1 MQVAIVGLPGSG
13 KTTVFTALG
22 GHPTESGH
30 AAGRAA
36 PNIGVVPVPDER
48 VDALAAAFHP
58 RKTVY
63 ADVTY
68 VDLAIPAGATR
79 AGTVD
84 PDLLGRI
91 RNSDALLVVAR
102 SFDSPS
108 FERPADPWRDVEEL
122 ELEYVVAD
130 LDVVSRRLERLRT
143 AGRHGTAAEREQNAR
158 EEALLDR
165 LAPVLEEGRPL
176 RDLAW
181 SDDDE
186 RLARGF
192 RFLSQKPQLV
202 VLNVAEER
210 LAEAA
215 QLEAAAQQEHGG
227 ARRDV
232 IVLAGSIEAEIAALP
247 EAEAGPFLDDLG
259 IAEPSRGRVIR
270 RTYALLGLFSFLTSG
285 PDECRAWTI
294 PTGATAL
301 DAAAAIHSDLARGF
315 IRAEVVDWQDL
326 VACGSTAE
334 ARRKGLLRSEG
345 KGYLVRDGDVIE
357 ILFNVGR

>member
-22 GHPTESGH
+22 GHPTETGH

-36 PNIGVVPVPDER
+36 PNVGVVPVPDER
-48 VDALAAAFHP
+48 VDALAAVFHP
-58 RKTVY
+58 RKSVY

-68 VDLAIPAGATR
+68 VDLAIPTGATR

-91 RNSDALLVVAR
+91 RNSDALLLVAR
-102 SFDSPS
+102 AFDSPS
-108 FERPADPWRDVEEL
+108 AERAPDPWADVDDL
-122 ELEYVVAD
+122 DLEYVVAD
-130 LDVVSRRLERLRT
+130 LDVVTRRLERLRT
-143 AGRHGTAAEREQNAR
+143 AGRHGTPAEREENAR

-165 LAPVLEEGRPL
+165 LAPELEEGRPL
-176 RDLAW
+176 RDLPW
-181 SDDDE
+181 SEDDE

-202 VLNVAEER
+202 VLNVAEDR
-210 LAEAA
+210 LAQAAEMETEA
-215 QLEAAAQQEHGG
+215 QREH
-227 ARRDV
+227 ARPHRDV
-232 IVLAGSIEAEIAALP
+232 IVLAGRIEAEIAALP
-247 EAEAGPFLDDLG
+247 EADARPFLDDLG

-270 RTYALLGLFSFLTSG
+270 RTYGLLGLFSFLTSG
-285 PDECRAWTI
+285 PDECRAWTV

-301 DAAAAIHSDLARGF
+301 DAAATIHSDLARGF

-334 ARRKGLLRSEG
+334 ARKRGLLRSEG
-345 KGYLVRDGDVIE
+345 KAYRVRDGDVIE
-357 ILFNVGR
+357 VLFNVGR

>member
-22 GHPTESGH
+22 GHPIESGH

-36 PNIGVVPVPDER
+36 PNVGVVPVPDER
-48 VDALAAAFHP
+48 VDALAAIFHP

-68 VDLAIPAGATR
+68 VDLAIPTGATR

-102 SFDSPS
+102 TFDSPS
-108 FERPADPWRDVEEL
+108 ADRPPDPWAEVDEL
-122 ELEYVVAD
+122 DLEYVVAD
-130 LDVVSRRLERLRT
+130 LDVVTRRLERLRT
-143 AGRHGTAAEREQNAR
+143 AGRHGTPAEREQNVR
-158 EEALLDR
+158 EEALLDH
-165 LAPVLEEGRPL
+165 LAPELEEGRPL

-181 SDDDE
+181 SEDDE

-202 VLNVAEER
+202 ILNIAEER
-210 LAEAA
+210 LAQAA
-215 QLEAAAQQEHGG
+215 ELEAEAQRGH
-227 ARRDV
+227 ARPQRDV
-232 IVLAGSIEAEIAALP
+232 IVLAGRIEAEIAALP
-247 EAEAGPFLDDLG
+247 EADAQLFLDDLG

-285 PDECRAWTI
+285 PDECRAWTVPI
-294 PTGATAL
+294 GATAL

-315 IRAEVVDWQDL
+315 IRAEVVNWEDL
-326 VACGSTAE
+326 VNAGSEAE
-334 ARRKGLLRSEG
+334 AKRRG
-345 KGYLVRDGDVIE
+345 LVRAEGRNYQIKDGDTVRV
-357 ILFNVGR
+357 LFNV

>member
-36 PNIGVVPVPDER
+36 PNVGVVPVPDER
-48 VDALAAAFHP
+48 VDALAAVFHP

-102 SFDSPS
+102 AFDSPS
-108 FERPADPWRDVEEL
+108 ADRPPDPWVEVDDL
-122 ELEYVVAD
+122 DLEYVVAD
-130 LDVVSRRLERLRT
+130 FDVVTRRLERLRT
-143 AGRHGTAAEREQNAR
+143 AGRHGTPAEREQNAR

-165 LAPVLEEGRPL
+165 LAPELEEGRPL

-181 SDDDE
+181 SEDDE

-202 VLNVAEER
+202 VLNIAEER
-210 LAEAA
+210 LAQAA
-215 QLEAAAQQEHGG
+215 DLEAEAQREH
-227 ARRDV
+227 ARPQRDV
-232 IVLAGSIEAEIAALP
+232 IVLAGRIEAEIAALP
-247 EAEAGPFLDDLG
+247 EADARLFLDDLG

-270 RTYALLGLFSFLTSG
+270 RTYGLLGLFSFLTSG
-285 PDECRAWTI
+285 PDECRAWTVPI
-294 PTGATAL
+294 GATAL

-334 ARRKGLLRSEG
+334 ARRRGVLRSEG
-345 KGYLVRDGDVIE
+345 KAYRVRDGDVIE

>member
-36 PNIGVVPVPDER
+36 PNVGVVPVPDER
-48 VDALAAAFHP
+48 VDALAEVFHP
-58 RKTVY
+58 RKKVY

-79 AGTVD
+79 EGTVD

-102 SFDSPS
+102 AFDSPS
-108 FERPADPWRDVEEL
+108 AEGPPDPWRDVEEL
-122 ELEYVVAD
+122 DLEYVVAD
-130 LDVVSRRLERLRT
+130 LDVVTRRLERLRT
-143 AGRHGTAAEREQNAR
+143 AGRHGTPAEREQNAR

-165 LAPVLEEGRPL
+165 LAPELGAGRPL
-176 RDLAW
+176 RELEW
-181 SDDDE
+181 SQDDE

-192 RFLSQKPQLV
+192 RFLSQKPQLG
-202 VLNVAEER
+202 VLNVAEDR
-210 LAEAA
+210 LAQAAELESEA
-215 QLEAAAQQEHGG
+215 QREHGG
-227 ARRDV
+227 PGRDV
-232 IVLAGSIEAEIAALP
+232 IVMAGGIEAEIAALP
-247 EAEAGPFLDDLG
+247 EDEAGPFLDDLG
-259 IAEPSRGRVIR
+259 ISEPSRGRVIR
-270 RTYALLGLFSFLTSG
+270 RTYALLGLFSFLTAG

-294 PTGATAL
+294 HSGATAL

-334 ARRKGLLRSEG
+334 ARRRGLLRSEG
-345 KGYLVRDGDVIE
+345 KAYRVREGDVIE
-357 ILFNVGR
+357 VLFNVGR

>member
-13 KTTVFTALG
+13 KTTVFAALG

-36 PNIGVVPVPDER
+36 PNVGVVPVPDER
-48 VDALAAAFHP
+48 VDALAEVFHP
-58 RKTVY
+58 RKSVY

-79 AGTVD
+79 EGTVD

-102 SFDSPS
+102 AFDSPS
-108 FERPADPWRDVEEL
+108 AEGPPNPWRDVDEL
-122 ELEYVVAD
+122 DLEYAMAD
-130 LDVVSRRLERLRT
+130 LDVVTRRLERLRT

-165 LAPVLEEGRPL
+165 LAPELGEGRPL
-176 RDLAW
+176 RELEW
-181 SDDDE
+181 SEDDD

-210 LAEAA
+210 LAQAGE
-215 QLEAAAQQEHGG
+215 LEAEAQREHAGP
-227 ARRDV
+227 RRDV
-232 IVLAGSIEAEIAALP
+232 IVLAGGIEAEIAALP
-247 EAEAGPFLDDLG
+247 EGEAGPFLEDLG
-259 IAEPSRGRVIR
+259 ITEPSRGRVIR
-270 RTYALLGLFSFLTSG
+270 RTYALLGLFSFLTAG

-326 VACGSTAE
+326 VNAGSEAE
-334 ARRKGLLRSEG
+334 AKRRGLVRTEG
-345 KGYLVRDGDVIE
+345 RNYQIRDGDTINV
-357 ILFNVGR
+357 LFNVGK

>member
-36 PNIGVVPVPDER
+36 PNVGVVPVPDER
-48 VDALAAAFHP
+48 VGALAQVFHP
-58 RKTVY
+58 KKSVY

-91 RNSDALLVVAR
+91 RNSDALLHVAR
-102 SFDSPS
+102 AFEDSAA
-108 FERPADPWRDVEEL
+108 ERAIDPWRDVEEL
-122 ELEYVVAD
+122 DLEYVIAD
-130 LDVVSRRLERLRT
+130 LDVVTRRLERLRT
-143 AGRHGTAAEREQNAR
+143 SGRHGTASEREQNAR
-158 EEALLDR
+158 EEVLLAR
-165 LAPVLEEGRPL
+165 LAPDLEEGRPL
-176 RDLAW
+176 RQLEW

-192 RFLSQKPQLV
+192 QFLSQKPQLV
-202 VLNVAEER
+202 VVNVGEDQLSGAGDR
-210 LAEAA
+210 EAD
-215 QLEAAAQQEHGG
+215 EHR
-227 ARRDV
+227 ARAGRSRDV
-232 IVLAGSIEAEIAALP
+232 IVLGGRIEAEIAALP
-247 EAEAGPFLDDLG
+247 DDDARLFLDDLG
-259 IAEPSRGRVIR
+259 IAERSRDRVIG
-270 RTYALLGLFSFLTSG
+270 RTYALLGLFSFLTAG

-294 PTGATAL
+294 PEGATAL
-301 DAAAAIHSDLARGF
+301 DAAGAIHSDLARGF
-315 IRAEVVDWQDL
+315 IRAEVIGWSDL
-326 VACGSTAE
+326 VASGSTAE
-334 ARRKGLLRSEG
+334 ARRRGLLRSEG
-345 KGYLVRDGDVIE
+345 KAYRVQDGDVIE